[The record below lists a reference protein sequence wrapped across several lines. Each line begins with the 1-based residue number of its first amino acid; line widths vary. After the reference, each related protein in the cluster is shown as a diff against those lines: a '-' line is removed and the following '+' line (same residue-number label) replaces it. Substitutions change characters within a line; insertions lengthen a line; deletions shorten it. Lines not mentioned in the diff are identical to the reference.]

1 MPQIAETKLVRLRPK
16 ASRLIVPTLIL
27 AASVFA
33 VMYFSELVAPELYQ
47 IITWAAIGAVSV
59 FWLLPLLNW
68 LASSLVVTDQ
78 RIVHRSG
85 FFGLRKKVLHLG
97 ELSSI
102 ELQKSKPLRGKLIS
116 MLKVDGQELVVSG
129 YSRTKLLA
137 SAIEVEASKTLQ

>member
-1 MPQIAETKLVRLRPK
+1 MPQINETKFVRLRPK

-33 VMYFSELVAPELYQ
+33 VMYSSELVAPELYQ
-47 IITWAAIGAVSV
+47 IITWVAIGAVAL

-78 RIVHRSG
+78 RIVYRSG
-85 FFGLRKKVLHLG
+85 LFGLRKKELHLG

-102 ELQKSKPLRGKLIS
+102 ELQKSKPLFGKVIS
-116 MLKVDGQELVVSG
+116 MIKVDGQELVVSG
-129 YSRTKLLA
+129 YSRAKLLA
-137 SAIEVEASKTLQ
+137 SAIEAEVSKTL